1 MGFLN
6 QHACEA
12 KNPQDLF
19 FFKLKKKWIGKPFSH
34 REKGI
39 FFIYIFLYIFLYII
53 YIYIYISKG

>member
-39 FFIYIFLYIFLYII
+39 FLYIYIFIYIFI
-53 YIYIYISKG
+53 YNLYISKG